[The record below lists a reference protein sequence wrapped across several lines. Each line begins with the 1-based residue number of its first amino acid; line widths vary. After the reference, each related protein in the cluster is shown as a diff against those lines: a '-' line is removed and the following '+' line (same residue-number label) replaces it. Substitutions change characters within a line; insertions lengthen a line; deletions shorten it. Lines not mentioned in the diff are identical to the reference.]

1 MSTRFLGG
9 CFVWEGICALRLT
22 SIPKVDIAHLPTPL
36 EPAPNLTEA
45 LGGPEIWVK
54 RDDLTGLA
62 LGGNKARKLEYLV
75 ADALEQGATVLM
87 TAGAPQS
94 NHCRQTAAAARKA
107 GMKSVLIF
115 APYSKH
121 YGSTDPTQDAQGNLL
136 LDKIM
141 GARIEWYHGEWQDRL
156 KFMDQIAA
164 DLRDQGERPYVI
176 PGGGSNPV
184 GATAYVNAVYETM
197 GQLRDLSLNVTHWY
211 TTSSTSGGT
220 HAGLALG
227 AKMAH
232 APFTIVGSA
241 CDQDAQKTKSVVVP
255 LANAT
260 AEHIGTEVRISADE
274 VIVDDAY
281 FLPSYGIPNEGCL
294 EAIEIAARTE
304 GLLLDPVYTGKTMS
318 ALIDHIRTGKLT
330 KDDTVIFHHTGGTP
344 ALFAQA
350 GDIAE
355 SFGDPD

>member
-1 MSTRFLGG
+1 
-9 CFVWEGICALRLT
+9 VRLT

-36 EPAPNLTEA
+36 EPAPNLSAA

-75 ADALEQGATVLM
+75 ADAVQQDATVLM

-107 GMKSVLIF
+107 GLKSVLVF

-121 YGSTDPTQDAQGNLL
+121 YGSTDPDQAAQGNLL

-141 GARIEWYHGEWQDRL
+141 GARIEWYQGDWQDRIR
-156 KFMDQIAA
+156 FMEQIAA

-176 PGGGSNPV
+176 PGGGSNAI
-184 GATAYVNAVYETM
+184 GATAYVNAVYETIQ
-197 GQLRDLSLNVTHWY
+197 QLRELSLNATHLY

-220 HAGLALG
+220 HAGLSLG
-227 AKMAH
+227 VKLAH
-232 APFTIVGSA
+232 APFTVIGSA
-241 CDQDAQKTKSVVVP
+241 CDQNAEKTKAVVVP

-260 AEHIGTEVRISADE
+260 AEHIGTDVRISDHE
-274 VIVDDAY
+274 VIVDDRY
-281 FLPSYGIPNEGCL
+281 YLPSYGIPNEGCL

-350 GDIAE
+350 DGIAE
-355 SFGDPD
+355 SFSDPE

>member
-1 MSTRFLGG
+1 M
-9 CFVWEGICALRLT
+9 RLT
-22 SIPKVDIAHLPTPL
+22 SIPRVDIAHLPTPL
-36 EPAPNLTEA
+36 EPAPNLSAE
-45 LGGPEIWVK
+45 LGGPEIWIK

-75 ADALEQGATVLM
+75 ADALAQDATVLM

-94 NHCRQTAAAARKA
+94 NHCRQTAAAARKSGLKA
-107 GMKSVLIF
+107 VLIF

-121 YGSTDPTQDAQGNLL
+121 YGSTDPDQAPQGNLL
-136 LDKIM
+136 LDNIM
-141 GARIEWYHGEWQDRL
+141 GAKIEWYQGDWQDRL
-156 KFMDQIAA
+156 RFMDQVAA
-164 DLRDQGERPYVI
+164 DLRDKGERPYVI
-176 PGGGSNPV
+176 PGGGSNAI
-184 GATAYVNAVYETM
+184 GATAYVNAVYETIT
-197 GQLRDLSLNVTHWY
+197 QLRDNSMTATHWY

-227 AKMAH
+227 AKLAH
-232 APFTIVGSA
+232 APFAVVGSA
-241 CDQDAQKTKSVVVP
+241 CDQNAEKTRSVVLP

-260 AEHIGTEVRISADE
+260 AEHIGSDVRLVESDI
-274 VIVDDAY
+274 VIDDNY
-281 FLPSYGIPNEGCL
+281 YLPSYGIPNEGCL

-330 KDDTVIFHHTGGTP
+330 SSDVVIFHHTGGTP

-350 GDIAE
+350 DGIAG
-355 SFGDPD
+355 SFSGPDLD

>member
-1 MSTRFLGG
+1 M
-9 CFVWEGICALRLT
+9 RLT

-36 EPAPNLTEA
+36 EPAPNLSEA
-45 LGGPEIWVK
+45 LGGPEIWIK

-75 ADALEQGATVLM
+75 ADALQQGSTVLM

-94 NHCRQTAAAARKA
+94 NHCRQTAAAARKV

-121 YGSTDPTQDAQGNLL
+121 YGSTDPAQAAQGNLL

-141 GARIEWYHGEWQDRL
+141 GARIEWYQGEWQDRL
-156 KFMDQIAA
+156 TFMDQIAA
-164 DLRDQGERPYVI
+164 DLRDQGGRPYVI
-176 PGGGSNPV
+176 PGGGSNPI

-197 GQLRDLSLNVTHWY
+197 AQLRDLSLNATHWY

-227 AKMAH
+227 AKLAH
-232 APFTIVGSA
+232 APFAVVGSA
-241 CDQDAQKTKSVVVP
+241 CDQNAETTKAVVAP

-260 AEHIGTEVRISADE
+260 AEHIGTDVRVSDEE
-274 VIVDDAY
+274 VIVDDNY
-281 FLPSYGIPNEGCL
+281 YLPSYGIPNEGCL

-318 ALIDHIRTGKLT
+318 ALIDHVRTGKLT
-330 KDDTVIFHHTGGTP
+330 KNDTVIFHHTGGTP

-350 GDIAE
+350 DGIAG
-355 SFGDPD
+355 SFADPD

>member
-1 MSTRFLGG
+1 M
-9 CFVWEGICALRLT
+9 RLT
-22 SIPKVDIAHLPTPL
+22 SIPRVDIAHLPTPL
-36 EPAPNLTEA
+36 EPAPNLSEE
-45 LGGPEIWVK
+45 LGGPEIWIK

-62 LGGNKARKLEYLV
+62 LGGNKARKLEFLV
-75 ADALEQGATVLM
+75 ADAIQQEATVLM

-121 YGSTDPTQDAQGNLL
+121 YGSTDPDQAPQGNLL

-141 GARIEWYHGEWQDRL
+141 GARIEWYHGDWQDRL
-156 KFMDQIAA
+156 AFMDQIAA
-164 DLRDQGERPYVI
+164 DLRDKGERPYVI

-197 GQLRDLSLNVTHWY
+197 NQLRELSLNATHWY

-220 HAGLALG
+220 HAGLSLG
-227 AKMAH
+227 VKLAH
-232 APFTIVGSA
+232 APFTVVGSA
-241 CDQDAQKTKSVVVP
+241 CDQDATKTKSVVVP

-260 AEHIGTEVRISADE
+260 AEHIGTDVRISDEE
-274 VIVDDAY
+274 VIVDDNY
-281 FLPSYGIPNEGCL
+281 YLPSYGIPNEGCL

-318 ALIDHIRTGKLT
+318 ALIDHVRKGKLT
-330 KDDTVIFHHTGGTP
+330 SNDTVIFHHTGGTP

-350 GDIAE
+350 DGIAG
-355 SFGDPD
+355 SFSEPE